1 MKTKYDE
8 NVISLRKKIIRLIM
22 DSNDGFIPINCTELY
37 SFYGTER
44 LRIAVSSLIDDGIVK
59 YRNSDG
65 AALEFVQTEERCLS
79 FGQEEELIKE

>member
-22 DSNDGFIPINCTELY
+22 DSNDGSVSINCTELY
-37 SFYGTER
+37 SLYGTER
-44 LRIAVSSLIDDGIVK
+44 LRIAVNSLIDDGIVK

-65 AALEFVQTEERCLS
+65 VALEFA
-79 FGQEEELIKE
+79 

>member
-22 DSNDGFIPINCTELY
+22 DSNDGVVPINCTELY
-37 SFYGTER
+37 SLYGTER
-44 LRIAVSSLIDDGIVK
+44 LRIAVNSLIDDGIVK

-65 AALEFVQTEERCLS
+65 VALEFA
-79 FGQEEELIKE
+79 

>member
-22 DSNDGFIPINCTELY
+22 DSNDGSVPINCTELY
-37 SFYGTER
+37 SLYGTER
-44 LRIAVSSLIDDGIVK
+44 LRIAVNSLIDDGIVK

-65 AALEFVQTEERCLS
+65 VALEFA
-79 FGQEEELIKE
+79 